1 MATYRDRCENI
12 IVVWLIAL
20 QETRE
25 YPALVLNT
33 EELDED
39 SDLLRID
46 LSDLSKLDLIHF
58 GSFTI
63 ARFCVFR
70 PRIDQTD
77 IKLILFWGIV
87 GYDE

>member
-1 MATYRDRCENI
+1 M
-12 IVVWLIAL
+12 
-20 QETRE
+20 
-25 YPALVLNT
+25 LNS
-33 EELDED
+33 EEVEEAY
-39 SDLLRID
+39 DLLWID
-46 LSDLSKLDLIHF
+46 LGDLAEFDLIHF

-77 IKLILFWGIV
+77 IKLILFSGIV